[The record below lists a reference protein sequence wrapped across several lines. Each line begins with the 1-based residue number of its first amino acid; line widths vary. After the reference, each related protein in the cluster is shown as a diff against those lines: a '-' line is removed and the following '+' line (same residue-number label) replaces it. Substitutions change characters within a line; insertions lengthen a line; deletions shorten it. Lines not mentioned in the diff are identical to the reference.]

1 MRFLGQAAALGVIVS
16 VLGGCQMAHRT
27 TALIQSKAGFVQ
39 CTPDPRLQCEP
50 GSEALAARI
59 APLLAPAIVQVEQAQ
74 HGAFPAPIVIYTYAS
89 RDSFGRHSGVDPDAR
104 GAVLAGAVHLSPR
117 LLTEAARRQA
127 ILAHE
132 LAHLHLVMY
141 TGALAA
147 ARLPNWFFEGLPT
160 WVSGGGGAEDA
171 LPENAR
177 YTLRHG
183 RHFEPEESGSI
194 LFPSNASTYQLS
206 GHMYYRQASL
216 FVAFLHD
223 TDPGAFDQLLV
234 RVKARERFGAAI
246 QAAYDK
252 PLPVLWQDFLRSLPN

>member
-1 MRFLGQAAALGVIVS
+1 
-16 VLGGCQMAHRT
+16 MAHRT
-27 TALIQSKAGFVQ
+27 TALLQSKAGFVQ
-39 CTPDPRLQCEP
+39 CTADPRLQCEP

-59 APLLAPAIVQVEQAQ
+59 APLVATAIVQVEQAQ
-74 HGAFPAPIVIYTYAS
+74 HGTFPAPIVIYTYAS
-89 RDSFGRHSGVDPDAR
+89 RDSFARHSGVDPKAH

-117 LLTEAARRQA
+117 LLAEATRRQS

-132 LAHLHLVMY
+132 LSHLHLVMH

-171 LPENAR
+171 LRENAM

-194 LFPSNASTYQLS
+194 LFPRSASSYRLS

-216 FVAFLHD
+216 FVGFLHD
-223 TDPGAFDQLLV
+223 TDPTAFDQMLG
-234 RVKARERFGAAI
+234 RVKSRERFDDAV
-246 QAAYDK
+246 QASYHK
-252 PLPVLWQDFLRSLPN
+252 PLRALWQDFLSTLQS